1 MERRTSSI
9 TRRRFLSASATA
21 AAGAAVLATPGART
35 LAATDPLQSLVGAI
49 DPSKLTSA
57 QQLSDWQNYMM
68 DVGVRFTGSPAHVA
82 YLDFLESECQ
92 AAGLTTFHDP
102 TQVFPRWE
110 ADYTQCSITL
120 LGSSSGLPVDVMSYF
135 PGSGN
140 TTYMPDGALTARVVD
155 VGQGLPQD
163 FAAAIATGSLKG
175 KIALVTEPPF
185 PMYDLVA
192 YPYYYNYDP
201 NHTMLPNTP
210 FNKWSLNILSPQS
223 LATPSLAEQAGC
235 AGMII
240 TMQSST
246 KNALGQYISF
256 LATIRGDQ
264 ANREP
269 GLPTLYIDHAT
280 GAKLKK
286 RIKAGNVK
294 ARMVLRST
302 TLPDTGTD
310 EIVAVLP
317 GANGDLNNLT
327 KGENV
332 IVASHTDGTSASEE
346 NGPLGMLAIARYF
359 AQIPR
364 SQRRRTLIFCFA
376 TGHFTGYT
384 EDTQWFIDH
393 HPEVLAK
400 TAATLTIEHLGQKS
414 FTDDWR
420 NNAYIDDHLP
430 EVGISYVTADPAII
444 ATARANHK
452 KEKLLRAPVVN
463 GPVFGVGRPFS
474 DANLPGYSYITGPN
488 SLYQMDRATSME
500 GTDANRMYDEIKTF
514 TRILASWETLDKR
527 TLGAGKGT
535 LT

>member
-1 MERRTSSI
+1 MKPSSM
-9 TRRRFLSASATA
+9 TRRRFLGAAATA
-21 AAGAAVLATPGART
+21 TAGAAVLNVPGART
-35 LAATDPLQSLVGAI
+35 LAATPIPSLVGTI
-49 DPSKLTSA
+49 EPSKLTGA
-57 QQLSDWQNYMM
+57 QQLLDWQNQMM
-68 DVGVRFTGSPAHVA
+68 DFGIRFTGSPAHVR

-92 AAGLTTFHDP
+92 ATGLTTFHDP
-102 TQVFPRWE
+102 PQVFPRWE

-120 LGSSSGLPVDVMSYF
+120 LGSSSATPIEAMSYF

-140 TTYMPDGALTARVVD
+140 TTNMPGGALTAQVVD

-163 FAAAIATGSLKG
+163 FAVPLATGSLKG
-175 KIALVTEPPF
+175 KIALVTEPVF
-185 PMYDLVA
+185 PMYDLAA

-223 LATPSLAEQAGC
+223 LVTPTLAEAAGC

-240 TMQSST
+240 MMKSSR

-256 LATIRGDQ
+256 LSTIRGDQ
-264 ANREP
+264 ANGAP
-269 GLPTLYIDHAT
+269 GLPTLYIDYKA
-280 GAKLKK
+280 GRRLKK
-286 RIKAGNVK
+286 RLKAGKVK
-294 ARMVLRST
+294 ARMVLRSSVF
-302 TLPDTGTD
+302 PNTGTD

-317 GANGDLNNLT
+317 GANGDPNDPT

-332 IVASHTDGTSASEE
+332 VIASHTDGTSASEE
-346 NGPLGMLAIARYF
+346 NGPLGMLAIAKYF

-384 EDTQWFIDH
+384 EDTGWFIEH
-393 HPEVLAK
+393 HPEILKK

-420 NNAYIDDHLP
+420 NDAYVDDKLP
-430 EVGISYVTADPAII
+430 EVGFSYVTSEPAII
-444 ATARANHK
+444 ATARANHQ
-452 KEKLLRAPVVN
+452 KEKLLRAPVTN

-474 DANLPGYSYITGPN
+474 DANIPSYAYITGPN
-488 SLYQMDRATSME
+488 SLYQMDRATCIE
-500 GTDANRMYDEIKTF
+500 GTDAQRMYDEIKTF
-514 TRILASWETLDKR
+514 TRVLASWETLDKA

-535 LT
+535 LP